1 MLTSKP
7 TETEKPRRC
16 LECDGN
22 GPDNEDFCYTCGEP
36 SASYRRFIYTE
47 MEANGELDPDIC

>member
-36 SASYRRFIYTE
+36 SASYRAQEQRFPE
-47 MEANGELDPDIC
+47 